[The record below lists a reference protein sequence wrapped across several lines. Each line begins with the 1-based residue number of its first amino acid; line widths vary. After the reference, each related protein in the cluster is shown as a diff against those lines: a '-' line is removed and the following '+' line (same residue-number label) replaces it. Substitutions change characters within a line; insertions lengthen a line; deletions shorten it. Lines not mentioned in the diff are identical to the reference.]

1 MKDQLRQDHRMF
13 KLRYTADRRT
23 LGFVGFYFSLLI
35 FQWVAVP
42 TNPWVAVPL
51 FIATCIWSWFCAI
64 ITHNTIHCPI
74 FKNKKMNSWFQI
86 ILSLT
91 YGNPVSS
98 YVSGHNLSH
107 HRFTQKPKD
116 IMRTTKVRFS
126 WNFLNLLFFF
136 PAVIPAIVSNDF
148 HFSKLMKNR
157 RPRWY
162 KQFIKESAVFY
173 AVSGSLLLLDW
184 RKFLIYWF
192 VPHIWAAWGIVSIN
206 FLQHDG
212 CDEDSE
218 FNHSR
223 NFVGKAF
230 GWFTFNNGFHT
241 IHHIKPGLH
250 WSLLREIH
258 DRDVVPYMHPA
269 LNQASILK
277 YTFQAFILPGHRIRY
292 DGEPLVIPNSE
303 KDQDWFPKLGE
314 SINPGDLGAEGV

>member
-1 MKDQLRQDHRMF
+1 
-13 KLRYTADRRT
+13 
-23 LGFVGFYFSLLI
+23 
-35 FQWVAVP
+35 
-42 TNPWVAVPL
+42 
-51 FIATCIWSWFCAI
+51 
-64 ITHNTIHCPI
+64 
-74 FKNKKMNSWFQI
+74 MNSWFQV

-136 PAVIPAIVSNDF
+136 PSVIPAIVSNDF
-148 HFSKLMKNR
+148 HFSKIMKKR
-157 RPRWY
+157 RPRWHR
-162 KQFIKESAVFY
+162 QFMIESAVFY
-173 AVSGSLLLLDW
+173 AVSGTLLLLDW

-258 DRDVVPYMHPA
+258 DRDVVPHMHPA
-269 LNQASILK
+269 LNQSSILK
-277 YTFQAFILPGHRIRY
+277 YSFGAFILPARRIRY

-314 SINPGDLGAEGV
+314 SINPGDLGAEGA